1 MKKSILFAILLCNT
15 LLAMAENRQFIGLQ
29 LGFTQPITRL
39 NEPVQGQ
46 ETVFNSTTYNGF
58 KVGLVYDATIVKGFG
73 YTIGI
78 NYTFAQNHN
87 KWEKKGDYEYPRK
100 KTQSFY
106 HQLEIPVDWQY
117 KFTIAKDTWLILYT
131 GPTLQFGL
139 SFRDNIYN
147 QNASNETITKDSQ
160 NKYDNLKV
168 LNVTWGLGA
177 GLQYQRYFVR
187 GGYDFGIVNPYK
199 EQMFAGHDIYTR
211 GRFDQWQIKLGIYLW
226 DK

>member
-1 MKKSILFAILLCNT
+1 MLF
-15 LLAMAENRQFIGLQ
+15 R
-29 LGFTQPITRL
+29 
-39 NEPVQGQ
+39 
-46 ETVFNSTTYNGF
+46 S
-58 KVGLVYDATIVKGFG
+58 
-73 YTIGI
+73 
-78 NYTFAQNHN
+78 
-87 KWEKKGDYEYPRK
+87 
-100 KTQSFY
+100 
-106 HQLEIPVDWQY
+106 
-117 KFTIAKDTWLILYT
+117 
-131 GPTLQFGL
+131 
-139 SFRDNIYN
+139 YN